1 MMISNLNLPNSK
13 LAQFEKKGIITT
25 GELLEFFPRKYIDMR
40 AGNCLKDVEEGFY
53 VVIDGNVSKVDFTGQ
68 YPKVYLVDDN
78 LDTLIITWFGT
89 DYHAKQFVEDMRYRV
104 YGKLSYKYGGYQMTN
119 PQLYFKVG
127 DKSKEIVYPVYS
139 KIQGMSE
146 DYLKKC
152 ITNALVLEE
161 KHYIPTMK
169 DLVAKQLGIVSR
181 FKAIRGIHFPIDEND
196 YKMSKK
202 RIDYDCLYDFYEN
215 IKHSQ
220 IPIDLKPSISITSCV
235 KTRSFIK
242 SLPFALTLDQLAA
255 VNYVIKTAI
264 DKKERINTLITGD
277 VGCGKTIVALLS
289 SMLMWENGY
298 QSIIMAP
305 TLVLAKQHYEEMSSH
320 FVGNDIPKFALLTSE
335 TKKRERSK
343 ILKGIS
349 DGSIDILIGTSSVLS
364 NELEF
369 RNLALTIVDEEHKFG
384 SEQKELLA
392 EKNKSG
398 VHFISMTATPIPRSL
413 AQTMY
418 GEGFSIQRIATMPKG
433 RKPVKTFQGTNKED
447 MYKKIAEQVL
457 MGYQAYVICPFIK
470 DSDSERFQDV
480 DSVESVTTDL
490 GIYLRKK
497 YPMIKLDSIDGK
509 MKQKSIL
516 DKISEFASHK
526 FDILVSTTIVEVG
539 VNVPNSTAILIMSAE
554 RFGLAALHQLRGRV
568 GRNSIQS
575 YCYLYTKEY
584 SQKLNILCSTNSGFV
599 IAEEDMRLRGPGNL
613 IGEEQTGYSHIVE
626 TIIKRPKLAKV
637 VRNIILKDCL

>member
-1 MMISNLNLPNSK
+1 MISNLNLPNSK

>member
-13 LAQFEKKGIITT
+13 LIQFEKKGITTT
-25 GELLEFFPRKYIDMR
+25 GELLKFFPRKYIDMR
-40 AGNCLKDVEEGFY
+40 AGKCLKDVMEDSY
-53 VVIDGNVSKVDFTGQ
+53 VVIDGDVSKVDFTGQ
-68 YPKVYLVDDN
+68 YSKIYLVDDK
-78 LDTLIITWFGT
+78 LDTLTITWFGT
-89 DYHAKQFVEDMRYRV
+89 DYHARQFVEGLRYRI
-104 YGKLSYKYGGYQMTN
+104 YGKLSYRYGEYQMTN
-119 PQLYFKVG
+119 PQLYFKIG

-139 KIQGMSE
+139 KIKGMSE

-152 ITNALVLEE
+152 ITNALALEQ

-169 DLVAKQLGIVSR
+169 DFIAKQLGIVSH
-181 FKAIRGIHFPIDEND
+181 FEAIRGIHFPIDEND

-215 IKHSQ
+215 IKRSQ
-220 IPIDLKPSISITSCV
+220 MPIDLKPSISIKSCD
-235 KTRSFIK
+235 KTKSFIK
-242 SLPFALTLDQLAA
+242 SLPFALTVDQLEA

-277 VGCGKTIVALLS
+277 VGCGKTIVALLA

-305 TLVLAKQHYEEMSSH
+305 TLVLAKQHYEEMSSR
-320 FVGNDIPKFALLTSE
+320 FVGDETPKFALLTGE
-335 TKKRERSK
+335 TKKRERNK
-343 ILKGIS
+343 ILKGLI
-349 DGSIDILIGTSSVLS
+349 DGTIDILIGTSSVLS

-392 EKNKSG
+392 EKNRSG

-413 AQTMY
+413 AQTIY
-418 GEGFSIQRIATMPKG
+418 GEGFSIQKIATMPIG
-433 RKPVKTFQGTNKED
+433 RKPIKTFQGTNKEE
-447 MYKKIAEQVL
+447 MYKKIVEQVL

-470 DSDSERFQDV
+470 DSDSERFQNV
-480 DSVESVTTDL
+480 DSVESITEDL
-490 GIYLRKK
+490 SKYLRKK
-497 YPMIKLDSIDGK
+497 YPMIKIDSIDGK
-509 MKQKSIL
+509 MKQKSVL

-575 YCYLYTKEY
+575 YCYLYVKEY

-613 IGEEQTGYSHIVE
+613 IGEEQTGYSRAVE
-626 TIIKRPKLAKV
+626 TIIKKPKLAKA
-637 VRNIILKDCL
+637 VRNIILNNCL